1 MSAVRVVESSGSLG
15 ALQVADGS
23 GGFLSG
29 SLIAGSNITI
39 DDDGSGNFTFNSTG
53 GGSTIGDAEDGDYT
67 DGLFVD
73 FEPTTLIG
81 TAIDRFNEVLLAL
94 APSPAPVLD
103 DINTA
108 DVGFDA
114 RLSFGASNDQSS
126 ETPAYF
132 SVADSAGI
140 GSAVDAGEVY
150 ARTNLDEST
159 GNKRLGI
166 FTTLRDINGH
176 LNEDVESNSQGGG
189 FVNFP
194 ANSFGDADQGT
205 IFLEVNG
212 SNIASASLTDPAVGA
227 GDSGSGTD
235 DSHVNANGS
244 GFLNL
249 SLATTGTFSNGN
261 GFETFKHRTGEY
273 IVKPADQRQG
283 WNYARVKHVIGST
296 TTNTNYIEW
305 VNDTSTDVIT
315 AAGNSIEFEGSGSI
329 HLSGVEYFKSGS
341 VTYKVRVNNAYKY
354 IYRDSDFI
362 RFNEDSTPNLA
373 SAEHSFTDLTK
384 ADHPFGSGD
393 TQDKVLHLT
402 ASDAITP
409 SAFLNGS
416 VECSISVDHPKD
428 SKDLS
433 AGGLSSTSGIL
444 IFNQSTTSTN
454 TVENFNFENF
464 RIISGS
470 YNTQNDVTLPANEW
484 DSEVFITASNGGHS
498 NGLQFY
504 GGELRAPTNT
514 TNGGDF
520 RDDSDGGSLNNAPS
534 GNPNYSG
541 QTSGQRTFYRW
552 FQNKDGV
559 THYDMS
565 INIAGSST
573 IVPNTTALNA
583 SRIRVF
589 VKIPDVTGW
598 MDAAR
603 PFVLD
608 SYQDN
613 DGAYIDNRWLNF
625 TNTLGSTNYLN
636 FGNVGVADDDYVV
649 LRIEADSSWTGNVSQ
664 ITVNIGAGTGTIH
677 AVPDLNNINVLET
690 GATAKLS
697 FDDSKTIVDY
707 SAVETGA
714 GFSDVNLN
722 GLYEAP
728 TVNTDYRRGVFDG
741 TVDITGHL
749 NDSTSANL
757 RSYEAKAFSD
767 ANTGSLVLEVNGTE
781 IHRVEITGSY
791 DLVGSGT
798 PGDAGDPPAGTSLN
812 RVGGSGFTNL
822 SVWEPGK
829 DASVGV
835 PRYSEIY
842 RLSKFKVDADDQR
855 QGWNYARV
863 VHSGTWGTPRTTN
876 YVEWINDISG
886 STNDISFSNL
896 EAKKFG
902 DNDVF
907 HLSGVKYFVSP
918 SGSFGVSA
926 NKIYTNV
933 YSHEADA
940 ITIDSHS
947 GITSDTCTD
956 IEQNG
961 DGVNNVANGSSGNT
975 ASLATLINSA
985 NTEKELLHVTASC
998 NVSRTKS
1005 LSGSFV
1011 QSSDSVENNS
1021 VGLLFKFKHPLKNS
1035 SGQATS
1041 IVTATNFLIFT
1052 QSDDSNQI
1060 NENFTGEQF
1069 RVQSGSYTTQGA
1081 VTSTAN
1087 NWSSTGSLN
1096 DNSNFPNYYTGLM
1109 VFDGK
1114 LISPIK
1120 GGDIGNFRNRHEA
1133 SNPGPFESHDNNADY
1148 SSIPAGT
1155 REYFRGYSN
1164 TTDNSL
1170 NRIGI
1175 TLAGDAVIKSS
1186 TPGTPALEPNYAT
1199 LGANKNIYVDIKIPG
1214 KTEFTDIARAFASGA
1229 GTTAGVEGDGVLNG
1243 SLTNAGTV
1251 TSDGITIELQLSD
1264 DILGTTLGPDY
1275 VVVRIRADKEWTG
1288 YLDRVSI
1295 RWSVP

>member
-1 MSAVRVVESSGSLG
+1 MSAVRVVESSGSIG
-15 ALQVADGS
+15 SLQVADGS

-29 SLIAGSNITI
+29 SLIAGSNTSIA
-39 DDDGSGNFTFNSTG
+39 DDGSGNFTINSTG

-73 FEPTTLIG
+73 FVTTTPIG
-81 TAIDRFNEVLLAL
+81 TAVDRFNEILKAL
-94 APSPAPVLD
+94 APSPAPRLD
-103 DINTA
+103 DIDTS
-108 DVGFDA
+108 DSGITA
-114 RLSFGASNDQSS
+114 RLSFGSSNNQES

-132 SVADSAGI
+132 SVGSGAGI
-140 GSAVDAGEVY
+140 GSAVDAGSEY
-150 ARTNLDEST
+150 APT
-159 GNKRLGI
+159 GDKRIGI
-166 FTTLRDINGH
+166 FTTLRDINGN
-176 LNEDVESNSQGGG
+176 LNEDVSSNSQGGG
-189 FVNFP
+189 QVNFP

-205 IFLEVNG
+205 IALEVNG
-212 SNIASASLTDPAVGA
+212 VDITTADLTDGTVGA

-235 DSHVNANGS
+235 DTNVNANGS

-249 SLATTGTFSNGN
+249 SAATNGTFSNGN
-261 GFETFKHRTGEY
+261 AFETFKHRTGEY

-283 WNYARVKHVIGST
+283 WNYARVKHTIGSST
-296 TTNTNYIEW
+296 TTTNYIEW
-305 VNDTSTDVIT
+305 VNDTSSDVIT
-315 AAGNSIEFEGSGSI
+315 ATGNSIEFEGSGSV
-329 HLSGVEYFKSGS
+329 HLSGVEYFRSGS
-341 VTYKVRVNNAYKY
+341 VLYKVRVNNAYKY
-354 IYRDSDFI
+354 IYTNSDTI
-362 RFNEDSTPNLA
+362 TFNETSTPSLG
-373 SAEHSFTDLTK
+373 SDYRFTDLTK
-384 ADHPFGSGD
+384 ADHPFGAGD

-402 ASDAITP
+402 ASDPINP
-409 SAFLNGS
+409 NSFLNGTVGCS
-416 VECSISVDHPKD
+416 VSVTHPNS
-428 SKDLS
+428 SKN
-433 AGGLSSTSGIL
+433 LSSGGSSSTTGIL
-444 IFNQSTTSTN
+444 IFNESTVSSN

-464 RIISGS
+464 RIVSGS
-470 YNTQNDVTLPANEW
+470 YNSQSDVTDSNNAW

-504 GGELRAPTNT
+504 SSELRAPRNT
-514 TNGGDF
+514 TNNGDF

-565 INIAGSST
+565 IAINGSST
-573 IVPNTTALNA
+573 IVPNTTALDA

-589 VKIPDVTGW
+589 VKIPGVTGW

-603 PFVLD
+603 QFVLD
-608 SYQDN
+608 SFQDN
-613 DGAYIDNRWLNF
+613 DGAYVDNEYLNF
-625 TNTLGSTNYLN
+625 DNSLNATNYLN

-649 LRIEADSSWTGNVSQ
+649 LRIEADSSWTGNISQ
-664 ITVNIGAGTGTIH
+664 ITVNIGAGTGTLH
-677 AVPDLNNINVLET
+677 AIPNLDNINVDQS
-690 GATAKLS
+690 GVTAKLS

-728 TVNTDYRRGVFDG
+728 ADGADYRRGVFDG

-749 NDSTSANL
+749 NNTTSANL
-757 RSYEAKAFSD
+757 KSYEAKAFAD
-767 ANTGSLVLEVNGTE
+767 ANSGSLKLEVNGSV
-781 IHRVEITGSY
+781 IHTVSIAGAF
-791 DLVGSGT
+791 DAIGSGV
-798 PGDAGDPPAGTSLN
+798 PGVDSPSGESLN
-812 RVGGSGFTNL
+812 GVGGSGFTNL

-829 DASVGV
+829 FATNGV

-842 RLSKFKVDADDQR
+842 RLSKYKIDTDDQR
-855 QGWNYARV
+855 EGWNYARV
-863 VHSGTWGTPRTTN
+863 IHTVDGVDRQTN
-876 YVEWINDISG
+876 YVEWVNDISG
-886 STNDISFSNL
+886 SSDDIAFTNL

-902 DNDVF
+902 DNDTY

-918 SGSFGVSA
+918 SGSFGVTA
-926 NKIYTNV
+926 DKIYTNV
-933 YSHEADA
+933 YSHETDA
-940 ITIDSHS
+940 INITNHS
-947 GITSDTCTD
+947 GISSSTCTD

-961 DGVNNVANGSSGNT
+961 AGINNTSNGSSGNS
-975 ASLATLINSA
+975 ASLASLINSA
-985 NTEKELLHVTASC
+985 DTEKELLHVTASC
-998 NVSRTKS
+998 NVSHTKS

-1011 QSSDSVENNS
+1011 AGGDSNKS
-1021 VGLLFKFKHPLKNS
+1021 VSLRFNFKHPLKNS
-1035 SGQATS
+1035 SGKSTS
-1041 IVTATNFLIFT
+1041 TATATNFLIFS

-1069 RVQSGSYTTQGA
+1069 RIQSGSYTTQGA

-1096 DNSNFPNYYTGLM
+1096 NNSDFPNYYTGLM
-1109 VFDGK
+1109 VFDSK

-1120 GGDIGNFRNRHEA
+1120 GGDSGNFRNKHEA
-1133 SNPGPFESHDNNADY
+1133 SNPGLFESHDNNVDY

-1164 TTDNSL
+1164 TTTNTL

-1175 TLAGDAVIKSS
+1175 TLAGDAVLKSS
-1186 TPGTPALEPNYAT
+1186 TPGSAIDEPNYAA
-1199 LGANKNIYVDIKIPG
+1199 LGANKNIHVDIKIPG
-1214 KTEFTDIARAFASGA
+1214 KTEFTDIARDFTTGA

-1243 SLTNAGTV
+1243 SLTNGGTV
-1251 TSDGITIELQLSD
+1251 NSDGITINLQLSD
-1264 DILGTTLGPDY
+1264 NILGTSLGPDY

-1295 RWSVP
+1295 RWSVS